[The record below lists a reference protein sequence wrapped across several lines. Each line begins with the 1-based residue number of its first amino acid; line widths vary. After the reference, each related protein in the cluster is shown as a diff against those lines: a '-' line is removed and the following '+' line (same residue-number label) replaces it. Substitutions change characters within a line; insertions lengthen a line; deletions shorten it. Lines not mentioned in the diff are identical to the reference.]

1 MQKNEKINDLEERIE
16 ELIEV
21 RKYDKPII
29 HIHGGTSSA
38 HVPNKNLSYQR
49 TWVHLTRLWVSTWEI
64 SSQVRFPPSH
74 TTRTTDF
81 GCGAHVTSPIMSKPS
96 M

>member
-1 MQKNEKINDLEERIE
+1 MQKNNEIKELEERIE

-29 HIHGGTSSA
+29 HTYDGTSSA
-38 HVPNKNLSYQR
+38 HVPNKNSSYQR
-49 TWVHLTRLWVSTWEI
+49 TWVHLTRLWVNTWEI
-64 SSQVRFPPSH
+64 GSQVRFPPSH
-74 TTRTTDF
+74 TTRTAVF
-81 GCGAHVTSPIMSKPS
+81 GCGAHVTAPMMKTLS